1 MALLG
6 THAGWLQ
13 AASCQLALRA
23 RGGPHAHAS
32 MQACPGK
39 HLAWS
44 RPQHSGSRHPV
55 HGLAFWHKGCN
66 GSSAGEQDANSF
78 DWDQQKE
85 IPLLPPGAWD
95 DAEPAE
101 PRPFW
106 ECMCPNPSCVRPCVE
121 QVCEGRHCGPC

>member
-1 MALLG
+1 MPM
-6 THAGWLQ
+6 Q
-13 AASCQLALRA
+13 AAGMVSASAQRQSASRA
-23 RGGPHAHAS
+23 RS
-32 MQACPGK
+32 RM
-39 HLAWS
+39 LA
-44 RPQHSGSRHPV
+44 Q
-55 HGLAFWHKGCN
+55 GCK
-66 GSSAGEQDANSF
+66 GSSAEQDANSF

-121 QVCEGRHCGPC
+121 QVCAGCHCGPC